1 MGRQGLL
8 EPVGLM
14 KRALLALGLALALNQ
29 AQAQPAPDQAVR
41 SQLIE
46 VDLGRSEGFFSKSPV
61 SLRALALTSPNATSS
76 GTALLWFRGW
86 PGIAQIKDEEDW
98 KRRGNL
104 NFLLRSLDIVLQEGI
119 TLVLMDCPSD
129 QGGVHAG
136 IPVRCNDN
144 YRQSLQHADDV
155 RQVMKHLRETR
166 GIQRIFIMGHSYGSI
181 SSRWLAIHLGDDIQ
195 GSIHSAS
202 MTGVH
207 RTPNFVFASSV
218 PGMDMG
224 RVKAPYVFMHSAD
237 DRCGST
243 PYAAIEAIAGPRLIT
258 LRGGEPTGD
267 ICGGTHYHSY
277 RGIEASAARAVVD
290 WIRAQ
295 SR

>member
-1 MGRQGLL
+1 
-8 EPVGLM
+8 M
-14 KRALLALGLALALNQ
+14 KTILLALGLALSWGQAL
-29 AQAQPAPDQAVR
+29 AQPAPDPAVK
-41 SQLIE
+41 SQMIE
-46 VDLGRSEGFFSKSPV
+46 IDLGRSEGFFSKSPV
-61 SLRALALTSPNATSS
+61 SIRALALTSPSTPSS

-86 PGIAQIKDEEDW
+86 PGVAQLKDEEDW

-129 QGGVHAG
+129 QAGVHAG
-136 IPVRCNDN
+136 MPARCNDT
-144 YRQSLQHADDV
+144 YRQSPQHAEDV
-155 RQVMKHLRETR
+155 RQVMKHLREAR
-166 GIQRIFIMGHSYGSI
+166 AIQRIFIMGHSYGSI
-181 SSRWLAIHLGDDIQ
+181 SSRWLAINLGDDIQ

-207 RTPNFVFASSV
+207 RTPNFAFASSV
-218 PGMDMG
+218 PAMDMS

-243 PYAAIEAIAGPRLIT
+243 PYAAVQAIAGPRLIT

-277 RGIEASAARAVVD
+277 RGIETLAAKAVVD
-290 WIRAQ
+290 WINAQ
-295 SR
+295 PR

>member
-1 MGRQGLL
+1 
-8 EPVGLM
+8 M
-14 KRALLALGLALALNQ
+14 KKILISLGLSVALSQ
-29 AQAQPAPDQAVR
+29 SVAQPAPEPGVK
-41 SQLIE
+41 SQMLE
-46 VDLGRSEGFFSKSPV
+46 VDLGRTEGFFSKSPV
-61 SLRALALTSPNATSS
+61 SIRALTLTSPSAPSS

-86 PGIAQIKDEEDW
+86 PGVAQIKDEEDW

-129 QGGVHAG
+129 QGGVNAG
-136 IPVRCNDN
+136 MPARCNDN
-144 YRQSLQHADDV
+144 YRQSAQHADDV
-155 RQVMKHLRETR
+155 RQVMKHLREAR

-181 SSRWLAIHLGDDIQ
+181 SSRWLAINLGDEIQ

-218 PGMDMG
+218 PAMDMS
-224 RVKAPYVFMHSAD
+224 RIKAPFVFMHSAD

-277 RGIEASAARAVVD
+277 RGIEPLAAKAVVE

>member
-1 MGRQGLL
+1 
-8 EPVGLM
+8 M
-14 KRALLALGLALALNQ
+14 KKPLLALGLALSGGLSM
-29 AQAQPAPDQAVR
+29 AQPAPDPSVK
-41 SQLIE
+41 SQMIE
-46 VDLGRSEGFFSKSPV
+46 IDLGRSEGFFSKSPV
-61 SLRALALTSPNATSS
+61 SIRALALTSPSAPPS

-86 PGIAQIKDEEDW
+86 PGVAQIKDEEDW

-129 QGGVHAG
+129 QSGIHAG
-136 IPVRCNDN
+136 VPGRCNDN
-144 YRQSLQHADDV
+144 YRQSMQHAEDV
-155 RQVMKHLRETR
+155 RQVMKHLREAR

-181 SSRWLAIHLGDDIQ
+181 SSRWLAINLGDDIQ

-218 PGMDMG
+218 PAMDMS
-224 RVKAPYVFMHSAD
+224 RIKAPYVFMHSAD

-243 PYAAIEAIAGPRLIT
+243 PYAAIQAIAGPRLIT

-277 RGIEASAARAVVD
+277 RGIELLAAKAVVD